1 LNEAQLRQFRSG
13 LPIRPSRL
21 LMLVWIFSSLALRC
35 QSHNSGSVG
44 MQGRGMPSLTASR
57 TRLDGLFYV
66 QDGTVTPRR
75 QFAILVRRS
84 HLGTPRGVARVF
96 IRWVGL
102 FVALRQSH
110 HKHHSGIGRFHY
122 ILHSRR
128 SEYPRS
134 TFCRCRD
141 KQGRKYSFARDI

>member
-1 LNEAQLRQFRSG
+1 MP
-13 LPIRPSRL
+13 PIRN
-21 LMLVWIFSSLALRC
+21 IGQAFSF
-35 QSHNSGSVG
+35 GG
-44 MQGRGMPSLTASR
+44 TA
-57 TRLDGLFYV
+57 
-66 QDGTVTPRR
+66 
-75 QFAILVRRS
+75 
-84 HLGTPRGVARVF
+84 RGVARAF

-128 SEYPRS
+128 SEYPQS